1 MHDLDDPNSADPASG
16 EFAAP
21 DGEFATLAP
30 EFACLAGRYD
40 LVLCD
45 VWGVLHDGLSGL
57 PLADDALARYRR
69 GGGRVILVSN
79 APRPGHLVAGQLDA
93 FGVSREAY
101 DGIVTSGDLTR
112 SEIRRRGAEAFFHI
126 GPPRDLPLFEGLEAV
141 SGDLDRAS
149 YVVCTGLDDDESETV
164 ADYVSVLR
172 RMRER
177 DLPMVCANPDLIVE
191 RGHRL
196 ITCAGALAAAYE
208 EIGGSTFTAG
218 KPHRPIYE
226 AALAAGEEVAG
237 RPIDPARILAVGDA
251 IRTDVAGARAFGIDV
266 LLLARGIHA
275 LEMGYAEEQ
284 FDSAT
289 ALAWIGAQ
297 AARPT
302 HLAADLRW

>member
-1 MHDLDDPNSADPASG
+1 MTSPNDPTRAHPASA
-16 EFAAP
+16 ESVAL
-21 DGEFATLAP
+21 TP
-30 EFACLAGRYD
+30 EFGSLARRYD

-45 VWGVLHDGLSGL
+45 VWGVLHDGLRGL
-57 PLADDALARYRR
+57 AGADDALGRYRR
-69 GGGRVILVSN
+69 AGGRVILVSN
-79 APRPGHLVAGQLDA
+79 APRPGHLVTEQLDV
-93 FGVSREAY
+93 FGISRDAY

-112 SEIRRRGAEAFFHI
+112 SEIRRRGGEAFFHI
-126 GPPRDLPLFEGLEAV
+126 GPPRDLPLFEGLDAV
-141 SGDLDRAS
+141 SGDLDRAG

-164 ADYVSVLR
+164 ADYAPVLG

-196 ITCAGALAAAYE
+196 IACAGALAAAYE
-208 EIGGSTFTAG
+208 EIGGSTYTAG

-226 AALAAGEEVAG
+226 AALAAGEEVTG
-237 RPIDPARILAVGDA
+237 RTIDPSRILAIGDA

-275 LEMGYAEEQ
+275 SEMGCAEGQ
-284 FDSAT
+284 FDPVI
-289 ALAWIGAQ
+289 ALDWIRSQ
-297 AARPT
+297 AVRPT

>member
-1 MHDLDDPNSADPASG
+1 MHSPDNSTRAQRIPG
-16 EFAAP
+16 EFACLAP
-21 DGEFATLAP
+21 EFAP

-45 VWGVLHDGLSGL
+45 VWGVLHDGLRGLSG
-57 PLADDALARYRR
+57 ADDALARYRR
-69 GGGRVILVSN
+69 GGGRVVLVSN
-79 APRPGHLVAGQLDA
+79 APRPGHLVAEQLDV
-93 FGVSREAY
+93 FGISREAY

-112 SEIRRRGAEAFFHI
+112 SEIRRRGGEAFFHI
-126 GPPRDLPLFEGLEAV
+126 GPPRDLPLFEGLDAV
-141 SGDLDRAS
+141 SGALQDAS

-164 ADYVSVLR
+164 ADYAPVLR
-172 RMRER
+172 QMRER
-177 DLPMVCANPDLIVE
+177 NLPMVCANPDLIVE

-196 ITCAGALAAAYE
+196 IACAGALAAAYE

-218 KPHRPIYE
+218 KPHRPVYE

-237 RPIDPARILAVGDA
+237 RPVGPARILAIGDA

-275 LEMGYAEEQ
+275 AEMGCAEGQ
-284 FDSAT
+284 FDPRVAQEWIAT
-289 ALAWIGAQ
+289 Q
-297 AARPT
+297 AVRPT